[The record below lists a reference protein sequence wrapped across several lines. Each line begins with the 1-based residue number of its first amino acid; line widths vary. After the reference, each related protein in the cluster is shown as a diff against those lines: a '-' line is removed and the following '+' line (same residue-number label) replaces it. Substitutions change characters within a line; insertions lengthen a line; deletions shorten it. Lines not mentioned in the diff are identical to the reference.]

1 MLMDSFQERFLNGC
15 WVSLSKIINVYI
27 YLYATSFSS
36 RSPVQPTVSL
46 PWPPPPHPL
55 QPVFLVVRDPEPTR
69 SLDSSTSYIL
79 YLTHWCRILQVNSV
93 KSFVCKEKAQLRSNR
108 TSLRETGSGAWEQ
121 PVENTAR
128 APKSPQKTQR
138 PPPY

>member
-1 MLMDSFQERFLNGC
+1 MDSFQERFLNGC

-27 YLYATSFSS
+27 YICMLLVF
-36 RSPVQPTVSL
+36 PVGPLFCPLFLSL
-46 PWPPPPHPL
+46 VLLPPHPL

-79 YLTHWCRILQVNSV
+79 YLTHWCRTLQVNSV